1 MIRIFVSCL
10 KPSLEIY
17 RLQINI
23 QMADLMDVPLMF
35 PFPEIQA
42 PWGWW
47 ILVFTG
53 LSCLLRPWLTLWSNQ
68 VCSPSNSTHSLRTLR
83 VGHQKP
89 STSGPV
95 WVHIWALCWLFPL
108 FCFLQSQALGVNL
121 RRARHWF
128 TLPPDR
134 TVLYPAPTDWRG
146 KWACGTP
153 SGYEWAQHRHLE
165 THRFETEA
173 VYLMIRLN
181 LLLGFLSAGKILINN
196 KTNFG
201 FLILSKEVKKRLL
214 QDDNVYAV
222 YLEFLCSL
230 TPFNY

>member
-10 KPSLEIY
+10 KPSLEIC
-17 RLQINI
+17 RLQINT

-153 SGYEWAQHRHLE
+153 VAVSGLSTDTWKHTDLRQKQCIWWSAWIFYWGFYQ
-165 THRFETEA
+165 
-173 VYLMIRLN
+173 
-181 LLLGFLSAGKILINN
+181 LGKF
-196 KTNFG
+196 
-201 FLILSKEVKKRLL
+201 
-214 QDDNVYAV
+214 
-222 YLEFLCSL
+222 
-230 TPFNY
+230 